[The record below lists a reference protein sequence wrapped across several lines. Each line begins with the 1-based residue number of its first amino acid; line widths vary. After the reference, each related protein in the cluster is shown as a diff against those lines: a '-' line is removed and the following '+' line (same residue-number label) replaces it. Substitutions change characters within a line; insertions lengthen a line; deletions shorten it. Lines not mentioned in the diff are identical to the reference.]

1 MPIISHLPNPALFY
15 SGSLDKEPGGG
26 WSIMKNKYG
35 WRWFPGDSKN
45 NYFIARPDA
54 KGDTKGEIVKNGI
67 LNVDYFYTTNAAVF
81 WYNSYQIR

>member
-1 MPIISHLPNPALFY
+1 MPIISHLPKPALPY

-26 WSIMKNKYG
+26 WTSMKRIYG

-45 NYFIARPDA
+45 SYFIARPDA
-54 KGDTKGEIVKNGI
+54 KGGTKAEIVENGI
-67 LNVDYFYTTNAAVF
+67 LNVHYFYTTNAAVH